1 MKIHAISKWWISLLF
16 TCLALTSEAKIKL
29 PPLIAN
35 GMVLQR
41 EQPIKLW
48 GNADSG
54 ETVKIKFHK
63 AKYETKADAKGY
75 WEVTLKPMKAGG
87 PYTMT
92 INEQTINNILI
103 GDVFLCSGQSN
114 MELMVSRVTDKY
126 ASEISSYENS
136 NIRYIKIPYAYNFNQ
151 PETNIKPAEWK
162 ALSQK
167 NVMGYSA
174 LCYFFS
180 KLMYEKTKVPVGI
193 INASW
198 GGTPVEAW
206 ISEDGLKEFP
216 LHLHKKALY
225 ESEELVKLIQT
236 TERKHHYAWASELYR
251 TDKGLHES
259 TPWFSENYNDSS
271 WDSVDMFSHTWSSN
285 GWQPINGSHWFRKN
299 IEVPA
304 SWTDKEAV
312 LRLGCI
318 VDADSVYVNG
328 TFVGTTSYQYPPRI
342 YKIPA
347 NLLKPGKNQVT
358 IRLISNGGY
367 PSFVKEKPYK
377 LICGAESISLEGN
390 WKHRVGTRMPNS
402 PQSTGFQNM
411 PVGLHNGMIA
421 PLKNYTFKGAVWYQ
435 GESNVGRWKEYASL
449 LNAMMKDWRKT
460 FHANQLPF
468 YIIELAD
475 FLAPNDPGRKAWA
488 ELRAQQAKAA
498 QEDGN
503 AVLIK
508 NRDTG
513 EWNDIHPLD
522 KKTAAQRLVNAI
534 LNHSNQN
541 QPEK

>member
-193 INASW
+193 INAS
-198 GGTPVEAW
+198 G
-206 ISEDGLKEFP
+206 
-216 LHLHKKALY
+216 
-225 ESEELVKLIQT
+225 EE
-236 TERKHHYAWASELYR
+236 
-251 TDKGLHES
+251 
-259 TPWFSENYNDSS
+259 
-271 WDSVDMFSHTWSSN
+271 
-285 GWQPINGSHWFRKN
+285 
-299 IEVPA
+299 
-304 SWTDKEAV
+304 
-312 LRLGCI
+312 
-318 VDADSVYVNG
+318 
-328 TFVGTTSYQYPPRI
+328 
-342 YKIPA
+342 
-347 NLLKPGKNQVT
+347 
-358 IRLISNGGY
+358 
-367 PSFVKEKPYK
+367 
-377 LICGAESISLEGN
+377 
-390 WKHRVGTRMPNS
+390 HR
-402 PQSTGFQNM
+402 
-411 PVGLHNGMIA
+411 
-421 PLKNYTFKGAVWYQ
+421 
-435 GESNVGRWKEYASL
+435 
-449 LNAMMKDWRKT
+449 
-460 FHANQLPF
+460 
-468 YIIELAD
+468 
-475 FLAPNDPGRKAWA
+475 
-488 ELRAQQAKAA
+488 
-498 QEDGN
+498 
-503 AVLIK
+503 
-508 NRDTG
+508 
-513 EWNDIHPLD
+513 
-522 KKTAAQRLVNAI
+522 
-534 LNHSNQN
+534 
-541 QPEK
+541 